1 MKKKQPTLEAL
12 FDEMIA
18 FQEKKLLNYASE
30 IIKNVTSDDILQPN
44 DYSELEN
51 HPFFRYEEGV
61 LKGLQT
67 AKMAVLSLER
77 EHLEAYAIRKK

>member
-1 MKKKQPTLEAL
+1 MTKTLESL
-12 FDEMIA
+12 FDELIA
-18 FQEKKLLNYASE
+18 FQEKKLLDYAAE
-30 IIKNVTSDDILQPN
+30 IIPNVTSDDILQPN
-44 DYSELEN
+44 DYPELEN

-77 EHLEAYAIRKK
+77 QR